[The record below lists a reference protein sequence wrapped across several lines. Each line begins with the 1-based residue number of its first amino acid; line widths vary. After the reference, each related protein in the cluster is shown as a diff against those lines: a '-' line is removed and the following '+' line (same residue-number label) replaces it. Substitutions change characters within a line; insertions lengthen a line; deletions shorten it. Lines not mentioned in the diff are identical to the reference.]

1 MLANTKKNNKKGLCE
16 LYKIITKIDKNFYSH
31 HIRNDLILNQK
42 INYFRY
48 IKKKENKLL
57 KTELISKISS
67 KIEYI
72 IIMIRSC
79 ISDGYDRQT
88 YNDIE
93 RYKKEL
99 LILLDVNKWLKS
111 PKFSSRIIKY
121 FPLLEKHNLI

>member
-16 LYKIITKIDKNFYSH
+16 LYKIITKIDNNFYSH

-67 KIEYI
+67 KIKYI
-72 IIMIRSC
+72 IISLYN
-79 ISDGYDRQT
+79 DDDRQT
-88 YNDIE
+88 YDDIE
-93 RYKKEL
+93 REKKEV

>member
-16 LYKIITKIDKNFYSH
+16 LYKIITKIDNNFYSH

-72 IIMIRSC
+72 IITWC
-79 ISDGYDRQT
+79 NDDDGSS
-88 YNDIE
+88 E
-93 RYKKEL
+93 RYDDIHREKKEV

>member
-16 LYKIITKIDKNFYSH
+16 LYKIITKIDNNFYSH

-67 KIEYI
+67 KIKYI
-72 IIMIRSC
+72 VITWC
-79 ISDGYDRQT
+79 NDDGKFYGSETYD
-88 YNDIE
+88 DIE
-93 RYKKEL
+93 REKKEV

-111 PKFSSRIIKY
+111 PIFSSRIIKY